1 MSRTGGGVA
10 RGELR
15 GAKCCCPG
23 ACSGLQRMQ
32 TQTDRAR
39 RRRAGFIRSYLSSAV
54 VFSPPVVLRGVA
66 EGIGRESEGSGRR
79 SEDSG
84 SPTEGS
90 GRESEGSG
98 SPTEGSGRESEGSGR
113 ESEGSGRESED
124 SGSPTEGGG
133 SPTEGSG
140 RESEGSE
147 TMIDRDKE
155 KGRRGE
161 QRRVKYYCPER
172 TSHWSG
178 RANDECASQSKQR

>member
-1 MSRTGGGVA
+1 
-10 RGELR
+10 
-15 GAKCCCPG
+15 
-23 ACSGLQRMQ
+23 MQ

-39 RRRAGFIRSYLSSAV
+39 RWRAGFIRSYLSSAV

-113 ESEGSGRESED
+113 ESEGSGRESEG
-124 SGSPTEGGG
+124 SGRIS
-133 SPTEGSG
+133 EGSG